1 MHRCRRLHASHGAPL
16 TDLTPQLTRIETELT
31 EARRRAHALAGPLD
45 QDAWARRPAPAEWS
59 VGECLIHLN
68 LTSRAFLPLI
78 TNAIT
83 RGRDLKLLAVGPYR
97 RDFVGWLLC
106 HVIEPPVRLQTKTTA
121 PFVPRDLEPKAWVL
135 DAFDRLQGELIDCLR
150 RSEWTRSRASSNR
163 FPVRRAHQIQSL
175 LVPADH
181 SRASAPPS
189 DAGRGGH
196 QGRVRDSWTRISNGC
211 RVSN

>member
-1 MHRCRRLHASHGAPL
+1 M

-150 RSEWTRSRASSNR
+150 EANGLALGRLRIVSPFDARIKYNLYSCLRII
-163 FPVRRAHQIQSL
+163 PAHQRLHLTQAEEVIRGGSGT
-175 LVPADH
+175 H
-181 SRASAPPS
+181 
-189 DAGRGGH
+189 GRGS
-196 QGRVRDSWTRISNGC
+196 RTDVA
-211 RVSN
+211 